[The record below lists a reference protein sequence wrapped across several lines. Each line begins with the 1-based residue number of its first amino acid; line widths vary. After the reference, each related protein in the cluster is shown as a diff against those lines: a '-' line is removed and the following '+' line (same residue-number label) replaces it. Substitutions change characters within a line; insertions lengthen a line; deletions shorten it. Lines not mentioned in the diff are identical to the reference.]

1 MAAFLYFIT
10 ESPPLIV
17 KLSIF
22 GGFHSHALGKLL
34 AEILSILIAHSIADL
49 PDCLAA
55 VPQQLLGSFHTDLG
69 QEIGKVLAGFLLEF
83 FREIGRVK
91 PAVRGDILQR
101 NFFRVVLLHVL
112 YVSLVNISA
121 GSDLTGQLTDGFAQ
135 DAHLTKKQQ
144 VNLLTG
150 LIINETANADEQYVY
165 ASELKLLAAVSA
177 QQLDVILMDTAAR
190 DQLQDEE
197 YFLDLRTLDADFGS
211 LDELSADGLTLD
223 ISDTPLIAQAG
234 FEESVY
240 LGVIANAPHPERAA
254 AYIRY
259 LLK

>member
-1 MAAFLYFIT
+1 M
-10 ESPPLIV
+10 
-17 KLSIF
+17 
-22 GGFHSHALGKLL
+22 
-34 AEILSILIAHSIADL
+34 
-49 PDCLAA
+49 
-55 VPQQLLGSFHTDLG
+55 
-69 QEIGKVLAGFLLEF
+69 
-83 FREIGRVK
+83 
-91 PAVRGDILQR
+91 
-101 NFFRVVLLHVL
+101 
-112 YVSLVNISA
+112 NISA

-177 QQLDVILMDTAAR
+177 QQSDIILMDASAR
-190 DQLQDEE
+190 DQLQREKN
-197 YFLDLRTLDADFGS
+197 FLDLRTLDADFGS
-211 LDELSADGLTLD
+211 LDELSADGVTLD